1 MTAAPPLR
9 AVACAVAAFDLP
21 DTGAPGGVDLATVAL
36 NGHEWR
42 ELVTLVSRSRLE
54 GALAWSLAAG
64 AWTVDPDHRAE
75 AFALHRRAMA
85 LTVSLERDLVRI
97 VTQLAAHGIAV
108 RVLKGSALAHLDE
121 PDPSRRAFG
130 DVDLLVRGDDIEATE
145 RILVAGGGQRRYP
158 EPRPGFDR
166 RFSKGAS
173 FTFDHNSEI
182 DLHRTLAAG
191 PFGLTIDL
199 DELFSHTQPFH
210 LAGRE
215 VLALDRPSRF
225 IHACYHAVLGSA
237 SPRIS
242 TLRDV
247 VRTAPAN
254 VTELRIVL
262 DRADRWRAAPVI
274 SAAVAATR
282 AEMAWTPLPELA
294 AWTDHA
300 TLSGRDRRWLSG
312 YVGGHRSY
320 AQQMIDGIGAVSG
333 ARDKVAYALAISLP
347 AASAGRTPTA
357 ERMRRGVRALR
368 PTSR

>member
-1 MTAAPPLR
+1 VNVSPPLG

-21 DTGAPGGVDLATVAL
+21 DPGAPGGVDLATVAL
-36 NGHEWR
+36 NGQEWR
-42 ELVTLVSRSRLE
+42 ELVGLISRSRLE
-54 GALAWSLAAG
+54 GALAWSLATG
-64 AWTVDPDHRAE
+64 AWAVDADREAE
-75 AFALHRRAMA
+75 AFSLHRRAMA
-85 LTVSLERDLVRI
+85 LAVSLERDLLR
-97 VTQLAAHGIAV
+97 TLTALDDEGISV

-130 DVDLLVRGDDIEATE
+130 DVDLLVRGEDIEAVE
-145 RILVAGGGQRRYP
+145 QVLIRRGGQRRYA

-173 FTFDHNSEI
+173 FTFDHNCEI

-199 DELFSHTQPFH
+199 DELFHHTEPFR
-210 LAGRE
+210 LGNRD

-247 VRTAPAN
+247 VRTAPLDPA
-254 VTELRIVL
+254 ELRTVL
-262 DRADRWRAAPVI
+262 DRADRWQA
-274 SAAVAATR
+274 AAVVAAAVEVTT
-282 AEMAWTPLPELA
+282 AQLAWSAPLELA
-294 AWTDHA
+294 AWTEHTA
-300 TLSGRDRRWLSG
+300 VSSRDRRWLSG
-312 YVGGHRSY
+312 YVGGRRSY

-357 ERMRRGVRALR
+357 ERIRRGVRALR
-368 PTSR
+368 PISR